1 MELTSSW
8 ANAQQSGMKVLEYLK
23 FNQATNHFFLNDSVK
38 SNFLQFHHD
47 ITDEC
52 GEDDKQHSWAVIERQ
67 EEIIM
72 YGPYY
77 PNYREHSEDLV
88 ISQTQELL
96 ESESFSEDVKG
107 YIFTVNSPSLA
118 RYANPCMLNLVHK
131 ALERWNALGVKT
143 HIGHMKCLGFRG
155 TRENLFQGVNYK
167 QVECVNRTVDYE
179 SYVKAAEMSTDL
191 NLLCE
196 TVFSL
201 LKRLLGP
208 QQENIHFAATMQKQD
223 RKTYFKSMRSI
234 FESKPA
240 HEKKKNPDAEGEGTD
255 RLCRSSAFD
264 EYRKSPGIFRKRACF
279 CTWLHI

>member
-1 MELTSSW
+1 
-8 ANAQQSGMKVLEYLK
+8 
-23 FNQATNHFFLNDSVK
+23 
-38 SNFLQFHHD
+38 
-47 ITDEC
+47 
-52 GEDDKQHSWAVIERQ
+52 
-67 EEIIM
+67 M

-96 ESESFSEDVKG
+96 ESESF

-167 QVECVNRTVDYE
+167 QAECLNQTVDYE
-179 SYVKAAEMSTDL
+179 SYVKAAEMSTNL